1 LIYSPNSKIKIQD
14 EINLTDLSGNTV
26 SLHIFTPQEK
36 FATKKFLIYTKSCI
50 INQTPY
56 HLSYLLPGQQKMT
69 PIPGQTATDADNYFN
84 HNVILTDEI
93 KRFVISNQ
101 ETHDQS
107 GVINIES
114 ADTAYVELRDQNQSE
129 TTVEMGIDISF
140 MECDRDYQL
149 YTQIIHIN
157 PRYVFVNKVGHQIE
171 IKNETSSITLTKDER
186 LSYQGKKQIYMRLRT
201 DEEENLWDWSKMLN
215 ISNQGITNFK
225 LRNNQTSETKFI
237 KATVT
242 FQGAI
247 LFVVL
252 EQEEPETCELKI
264 QNNIPGVQILVNQ
277 KSAEQSQSEVIK
289 SGTLAPWAWEF
300 PSGEKQVSVEF
311 QTDQDPSKTFK
322 TDYHFFNFN
331 TFNQVQKVLIPEKT
345 PSELKQV
352 FAVVTMEGHTKILK
366 FFTDSSMIAGRQ
378 GPQSPIRIKSE
389 TETET
394 EGTSFLKNS
403 QKLLNF
409 NFEVN
414 ISGIG
419 VSLISRLNNPKTMK
433 KERREVLYLF
443 LAGFQFRM
451 LSSNENTVHQL
462 RVKYL
467 NLDNNTHYKTTF
479 PVLLTPT
486 KPKDLL
492 LNDNNYMIDFLV
504 SQKTNV
510 DIPYFDTVKLLI
522 SEATLKADGM
532 VLDAVLE
539 TVNNLSAALKNNEI
553 LDINTISTAEC
564 LYSNSEQARKV
575 RNLDNLDYRFSWQVE
590 ELPEF
595 TDKIFIKELVLH
607 PIFVNVSFQLK
618 KANLTENLFFL
629 GNQFATALGSAI
641 VNLDDAPVRLK
652 GFKIE
657 NLFGSQGDILNKML
671 EKLKDDGAKC
681 LLKVIGSL
689 DIIGNPTGLLEN
701 ISTGVVELI
710 ERPRDGFLEGPL
722 EGGKGIVKGAGVL
735 MKNTVS
741 GTFNSIGKITGSL
754 ASGFSNLSMDHEYLA
769 QRERAKL
776 KRPNHVGDGVYQGVH
791 SVLQGLGYGVKGVIM
806 KPYEGAQNDGMHG
819 LLKGTMEGMTGL
831 VVNPVTG
838 VLDAASKTAEGV
850 KNTAMMFDHQK
861 PNHIRIRYPRAF
873 YGKGKFYRSYV
884 FSDAEINWLL
894 HNSKDMRFEDISL
907 VSTFDV
913 LPSEENKE
921 NFFILALS
929 YECVL
934 CWSIAENKIIWS
946 FNPKT
951 IEKVN
956 LYQNGMQIE
965 LVEPAEM
972 LNEKSVMLLNC
983 DPLQN
988 EFIGKKLIELK
999 HIE

>member
-1 LIYSPNSKIKIQD
+1 LLP
-14 EINLTDLSGNTV
+14 
-26 SLHIFTPQEK
+26 
-36 FATKKFLIYTKSCI
+36 KKFLIYTKSCI

-56 HLSYLLPGQQKMT
+56 HLNYSLPGQQKLN

-93 KRFVISNQ
+93 KRFVISNSD
-101 ETHDQS
+101 THDQS
-107 GVINIES
+107 GVINLES
-114 ADTAYVELRDQNQSE
+114 ADTVYVELRDQNQSE
-129 TTVEMGIDISF
+129 VTFEIGIDISF

-157 PRYVFVNKVGHQIE
+157 PRYVFINKIGGNIE
-171 IKNETSSITLTKDER
+171 LKNETNSITLAKDQR
-186 LSYQGKKQIYMRLRT
+186 HSYQGKKQIYMRLKT
-201 DEEENLWDWSKMLN
+201 DQEENLWDWSKMLDF
-215 ISNQGITNFK
+215 SNPGITNFK
-225 LRNNQTSETKFI
+225 IRNNQTSETKFI
-237 KATVT
+237 KATIT
-242 FQGAI
+242 FQGAV

-252 EQEEPETCELKI
+252 EEEKPETCELKI
-264 QNNIPGVQILVNQ
+264 QNDISGVQILVSQ
-277 KSAEQSQSEVIK
+277 KDAEPSQSETIK
-289 SGTLAPWAWEF
+289 SGAHAPWGWEF

-311 QTDQDPSKTFK
+311 KTDEDPSKTFK
-322 TDYHFFNFN
+322 TDYHFFDFN
-331 TFNQVQKVLIPEKT
+331 TFNQVQKVLIPGKT
-345 PSELKQV
+345 PSELKHI
-352 FAVVTMEGHTKILK
+352 FAVVTMDGHTKTLK
-366 FFTDSSMIAGRQ
+366 FFADHVAGGRQ
-378 GPQSPIRIKSE
+378 GLQSPIRMKTE

-394 EGTSFLKNS
+394 EETTLIRE

-433 KERREVLYLF
+433 KDRREVLYLF
-443 LAGFQFRM
+443 LAGFQFKM

-467 NLDNNTHYKTTF
+467 NLDNNTHFKTTF

-492 LNDNNYMIDFLV
+492 LNENNYMIDFLI

-510 DIPYFDTVKLLI
+510 DVPYFDTVKLLI

-532 VLDAVLE
+532 VLDAVME
-539 TVNNLSAALKNNEI
+539 TVNNLTAALKNNEI
-553 LDINTISTAEC
+553 FDINTISTAEC
-564 LYSNSEQARKV
+564 LYSNSEQAKKV
-575 RNLDNLDYRFSWQVE
+575 RNLDNLDYRFSWQVQ

-595 TDKIFIKELVLH
+595 ANKIFIKDFVLH

-618 KANLTENLFFL
+618 KANLTENFLFF

-657 NLFGSQGDILNKML
+657 NLFGSQADILNKIL
-671 EKLKDDGAKC
+671 DKLKDDGAKC

-754 ASGFSNLSMDHEYLA
+754 ASGLSNLTTDHEYLA
-769 QRERAKL
+769 QRERTKL
-776 KRPNHVGDGVYQGVH
+776 KRPNHVGDGVYQGIH
-791 SVLQGLGYGVKGVIM
+791 SVLQGLGYGVKGVII
-806 KPYEGAQNDGMHG
+806 KPYEGATNDGMHG
-819 LLKGTMEGMTGL
+819 LLKGTVQGMTGL

-884 FSDAEINWLL
+884 FSDAEINWFL
-894 HNSKDMRFEDISL
+894 HSSKDMRFENISL

-913 LPSEENKE
+913 FPDEENKE

-934 CWSIAENKIIWS
+934 CWSIAENRIIWS

-965 LVEPAEM
+965 LVEPPEM

-983 DPLQN
+983 DSFQN

-999 HIE
+999 HME